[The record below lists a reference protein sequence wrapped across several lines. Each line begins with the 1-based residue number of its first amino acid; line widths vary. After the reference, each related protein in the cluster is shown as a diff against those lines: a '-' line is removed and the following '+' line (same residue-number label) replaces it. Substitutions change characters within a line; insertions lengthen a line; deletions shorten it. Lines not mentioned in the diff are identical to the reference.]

1 MKKLISILLC
11 VAMVLSLAAVTFATE
26 DDVEIVLGDN
36 VVTIPQATTDAEC
49 WRYITFTP
57 DESGTYVITNTNESG
72 SYKYVYIAPYYWN
85 NGGIDYGVSKEVE
98 LEAGVPYEF
107 AVQSFAAYEGDVEV
121 AFNISK
127 KAESEEGE
135 GEGDWGNVEINEL
148 PQVGD
153 NYMLI
158 EQNPWSTVTVAF
170 EAEEDGVY
178 TITCKD
184 DNACIK
190 YDNTWYYEGNS
201 FNVTLLEYES
211 VEFVLYG
218 YSASSRDQVVYF
230 TIEQGEY
237 VEEEEIPTNDELQIG
252 ENLVTWTSSNWYQTM
267 TMEITQHGV
276 YTITNNMED
285 YSTIKVNGGYSFY
298 SGESKKIELDVG
310 DTLELQLYS
319 SKRTHFALTIE
330 YQEGSIER
338 DGSSEYPYILTDE
351 MELNFALSA
360 DDSYTGLYYTFT
372 APEDGE
378 LIITVTEQTN
388 LNKINSMNKIA
399 DNVYSKK
406 LRAGESVKA
415 NIYGMRGEEFTFAGV
430 VSWNPGE
437 LQPDGSDDFPYIIP
451 EEGQWDAIIDADHA
465 YDGYYYSFTAPSA
478 GTLFV
483 VTDSNLDGV
492 RGWYFYEYEEDGN
505 VHYYELDAGEE
516 FSFCLWSYD
525 PIDVRAAVVFIPEGE
540 EIVLPEAP
548 ELPSQEPEEP
558 VAEELVLGLNEI
570 TVEDPFNAGRQMIF
584 TAPADGTYVFTI
596 TNELAWV
603 VVVGNGAL
611 ETNLDE
617 IVVDMVAGEAVTINF
632 FDAAE
637 IGLNIAVQ
645 EDEPG
650 EDPEEPDGSYSNPL
664 DLPVG
669 EWVVEIAGE
678 NAYDGLYYAFTAT
691 EAGTLTIDLP
701 ANPQISLYE
710 LVWGIDYE
718 LTEEGDIVIEM
729 EAGDSFM
736 LNPFNYNSA
745 DISFTAQ
752 VTFVGNNTEVEP
764 EPDGDMTFVF
774 FAMVVLS
781 MAGMVV
787 LVSKKRSF

>member
-85 NGGIDYGVSKEVE
+85 NGGIDYGMSKEVE

-107 AVQSFAAYEGDVEV
+107 AVQSFDAYEGDVEV
-121 AFNISK
+121 AFNIAK

-135 GEGDWGNVEINEL
+135 GEGDWGDVEINEL

-190 YDNTWYYEGNS
+190 YDNSWYYEGDS

-218 YSASSRDQVVYF
+218 YSASSRDQIVYF

-237 VEEEEIPTNDELQIG
+237 VEEEEIPTNDELQMG
-252 ENLVTWTSSNWYQTM
+252 ENLVTWTSSGWYQTM
-267 TMEITQHGV
+267 TMEITEHGV

-285 YSTIKVNGGYSFY
+285 YSTIKVNGGSYFY
-298 SGESKKIELDVG
+298 GGESKKIELDVG

-319 SKRTHFALTIE
+319 SKRIHFALTIE

-388 LNKINSMNKIA
+388 LNKINNMKKIA

-406 LRAGESVKA
+406 LRAGETVKP
-415 NIYGMRGEEFTFAGV
+415 NIYGKSGEEFTFAGV

-437 LQPDGSDDFPYIIP
+437 LQPDGSYDFPYIIP

-492 RGWYFYEYEEDGN
+492 RGWYFDEYEEGGN
-505 VHYYELDAGEE
+505 VHYYEMYSGEV
-516 FSFCLWSYD
+516 FSFNLWSYD

-540 EIVLPEAP
+540 EVVLPEAP

-558 VAEELVLGLNEI
+558 EQPEQPV
-570 TVEDPFNAGRQMIF
+570 DP
-584 TAPADGTYVFTI
+584 
-596 TNELAWV
+596 E
-603 VVVGNGAL
+603 
-611 ETNLDE
+611 
-617 IVVDMVAGEAVTINF
+617 
-632 FDAAE
+632 
-637 IGLNIAVQ
+637 
-645 EDEPG
+645 EPG
-650 EDPEEPDGSYSNPL
+650 EDPEEPSENVLTLGDNTF
-664 DLPVG
+664 
-669 EWVVEIAGE
+669 EISDT
-678 NAYDGLYYAFTAT
+678 Y
-691 EAGTLTIDLP
+691 
-701 ANPQISLYE
+701 
-710 LVWGIDYE
+710 WGIDV
-718 LTEEGDIVIEM
+718 T
-729 EAGDSFM
+729 
-736 LNPFNYNSA
+736 
-745 DISFTAQ
+745 FTAPKAGTYVFTIVNAGPAIYVNDQ
-752 VTFVGNNTEVEP
+752 VYKYDGAPFEVELAENEVVTINIYDWNTCTLNVAEKSVEVEPEQPEQP

>member
-26 DDVEIVLGDN
+26 DEVEIVLGDN

-49 WRYITFTP
+49 FCYITFTP
-57 DESGTYVITNTNESG
+57 DESGTYVITNTNEESSG
-72 SYKYVYIAPYYWN
+72 LYVYIAPYTWAQ
-85 NGGIDYGVSKEVE
+85 GGINYGESKEVD

-107 AVQSFAAYEGDVEV
+107 AAFSWNAYEGDTEV

-135 GEGDWGNVEINEL
+135 GEGDWGDVEINEL

-158 EQNPWSTVTVAF
+158 EQNSWSTVTVAF

-190 YDNTWYYEGNS
+190 YDERWYYEGDS
-201 FNVTLLEYES
+201 FDVTLLEYES
-211 VEFVLYG
+211 ASFVLYG
-218 YSASSRDQVVYF
+218 FSATSRDQVVYF

-237 VEEEEIPTNDELQIG
+237 VEEEEIPTNDELQMG

-285 YSTIKVNGGYSFY
+285 YSTIKVNGGSYFY
-298 SGESKKIELDVG
+298 GGNSKKIELDVG

-319 SKRTHFALTIE
+319 SSRTHFALTIE

-388 LNKINSMNKIA
+388 LNKINNMKQIA
-399 DNVYSKK
+399 DNVFSKK

-415 NIYGMRGEEFTFAGV
+415 NIYGKSGEEFTFAGV

-437 LQPDGSDDFPYIIP
+437 LQPDGSYDFPYIIP

-483 VTDSNLDGV
+483 VTDSNLDEV
-492 RGWYFYEYEEDGN
+492 RGWYFDEYEEGGN
-505 VHYYELDAGEE
+505 VHYYEMYSGEV
-516 FSFCLWSYD
+516 FSFNLWSYD

-540 EIVLPEAP
+540 EVVLPEAP

-558 VAEELVLGLNEI
+558 EQPEEPE
-570 TVEDPFNAGRQMIF
+570 
-584 TAPADGTYVFTI
+584 
-596 TNELAWV
+596 
-603 VVVGNGAL
+603 
-611 ETNLDE
+611 
-617 IVVDMVAGEAVTINF
+617 
-632 FDAAE
+632 
-637 IGLNIAVQ
+637 
-645 EDEPG
+645 EP
-650 EDPEEPDGSYSNPL
+650 EQPEEPVDPEEPAGSSSNPL

-678 NAYDGLYYAFTAT
+678 NAYDGLYYVFTAT

-710 LVWGIDYE
+710 LILGIDYE
-718 LTEEGDIVIEM
+718 LTEEGDIVIEL
-729 EAGDSFM
+729 EAGDSFK

>member
-49 WRYITFTP
+49 FRYITFTP
-57 DESGTYVITNTNESG
+57 DESGTYVITNTNASG
-72 SYKYVYIAPYYWN
+72 SYKYVYIAPYTWAQ
-85 NGGIDYGVSKEVE
+85 GGINYGESKEVD

-107 AVQSFAAYEGDVEV
+107 AVQSFDAYEGEVEV
-121 AFNISK
+121 AFNIAK

-135 GEGDWGNVEINEL
+135 GEGEGDWGDVEINEL

-158 EQNPWSTVTVAF
+158 EQNSWSTVTVAF

-190 YDNTWYYEGNS
+190 YDERWYYEGDS
-201 FNVTLLEYES
+201 FDVTLLEYES
-211 VEFVLYG
+211 ASFVLYG

-285 YSTIKVNGGYSFY
+285 YSTIKVNGGSYFY
-298 SGESKKIELDVG
+298 GGDSKKIELDVG

-319 SKRTHFALTIE
+319 SSRTHFALTIE

-338 DGSSEYPYILTDE
+338 DGSSDYPYILTDE

-360 DDSYTGLYYTFT
+360 DDSYDGLYYTFT

-415 NIYGMRGEEFTFAGV
+415 NIYGKSGEEFTFAGV

-437 LQPDGSDDFPYIIP
+437 LQPDGSYDFPYIIP

-483 VTDSNLDGV
+483 VTDSNLDEV
-492 RGWYFYEYEEDGN
+492 RGWYFDEYEEGGN
-505 VHYYELDAGEE
+505 VHYYELYSGEV
-516 FSFCLWSYD
+516 FSFNLWSYD

-540 EIVLPEAP
+540 EVVLPEAP
-548 ELPSQEPEEP
+548 ELPGQEPEEP
-558 VAEELVLGLNEI
+558 EQPEQP
-570 TVEDPFNAGRQMIF
+570 EDPEDPEEPSENVLTLGDNAITMEDTYNGVDYTF
-584 TAPADGTYVFTI
+584 TAPKAGTYVFTLTAGGGGI
-596 TNELAWV
+596 LVKDEFYWYDETPVEIELAENEV
-603 VVVGNGAL
+603 L
-611 ETNLDE
+611 
-617 IVVDMVAGEAVTINF
+617 TINISESKNCTLNV
-632 FDAAE
+632 AE
-637 IGLNIAVQ
+637 K
-645 EDEPG
+645 
-650 EDPEEPDGSYSNPL
+650 
-664 DLPVG
+664 
-669 EWVVEIAGE
+669 
-678 NAYDGLYYAFTAT
+678 TA
-691 EAGTLTIDLP
+691 
-701 ANPQISLYE
+701 
-710 LVWGIDYE
+710 
-718 LTEEGDIVIEM
+718 
-729 EAGDSFM
+729 
-736 LNPFNYNSA
+736 
-745 DISFTAQ
+745 
-752 VTFVGNNTEVEP
+752 EVEPEQPEQP

-781 MAGMVV
+781 MAGVVV

>member
-49 WRYITFTP
+49 FRYITFTP
-57 DESGTYVITNTNESG
+57 DESGTYVITNTNASG
-72 SYKYVYIAPYYWN
+72 SYKYVYIAPYTWAQ
-85 NGGIDYGVSKEVE
+85 GGINYGESKEVD

-107 AVQSFAAYEGDVEV
+107 AVQSFDAYEGEVEV
-121 AFNISK
+121 AFNIAK

-135 GEGDWGNVEINEL
+135 GEGDWGDVEINEL

-158 EQNPWSTVTVAF
+158 EQNAWSTVTVAF

-190 YDNTWYYEGNS
+190 YDERWYYEGDS
-201 FNVTLLEYES
+201 FDVTLLEYES
-211 VEFVLYG
+211 ASFVLYG
-218 YSASSRDQVVYF
+218 FSATSRDQVVYF

-237 VEEEEIPTNDELQIG
+237 VEEEEIPTNDELQMG

-267 TMEITQHGV
+267 TMEITEHGV

-285 YSTIKVNGGYSFY
+285 YSTIKVNGGSYFY
-298 SGESKKIELDVG
+298 GGSSKKIELDVG

-319 SKRTHFALTIE
+319 SSRTHFALTIE

-360 DDSYTGLYYTFT
+360 DDSYNGLYYTFT

-378 LIITVTEQTN
+378 LIITVTDQVN
-388 LNKINSMNKIA
+388 LNKINNMKKIA

-406 LRAGESVKA
+406 LRAGETVKA
-415 NIYGMRGEEFTFAGV
+415 NIYGKSGEEFTFAGV

-437 LQPDGSDDFPYIIP
+437 LQPDGSYDFPYIIP

-483 VTDSNLDGV
+483 VTDSNLDEV
-492 RGWYFYEYEEDGN
+492 RGWYFDEYEEGGN
-505 VHYYELDAGEE
+505 VHYYEMYSGEV
-516 FSFCLWSYD
+516 FSFNLWSYD

-540 EIVLPEAP
+540 EVVLPEAP
-548 ELPSQEPEEP
+548 ELPGQEPEEP
-558 VAEELVLGLNEI
+558 EQPEQPE
-570 TVEDPFNAGRQMIF
+570 
-584 TAPADGTYVFTI
+584 
-596 TNELAWV
+596 
-603 VVVGNGAL
+603 
-611 ETNLDE
+611 
-617 IVVDMVAGEAVTINF
+617 
-632 FDAAE
+632 
-637 IGLNIAVQ
+637 
-645 EDEPG
+645 EPG
-650 EDPEEPDGSYSNPL
+650 EDPEEPSENVLTLGDNTF
-664 DLPVG
+664 
-669 EWVVEIAGE
+669 EISDT
-678 NAYDGLYYAFTAT
+678 Y
-691 EAGTLTIDLP
+691 
-701 ANPQISLYE
+701 
-710 LVWGIDYE
+710 WGIDV
-718 LTEEGDIVIEM
+718 T
-729 EAGDSFM
+729 
-736 LNPFNYNSA
+736 
-745 DISFTAQ
+745 FTAPKAGTYVFTIVNAGPAIYVNDQ
-752 VTFVGNNTEVEP
+752 VYKYDGAPFEVELAENEVVTINIYDWNTCTLNVAEKTVEVEPEQPEQP

-781 MAGMVV
+781 MAGVVV